1 MLKGRE
7 ARGEEGSAKI
17 GESVVE
23 SCHVRVFNVVFQT
36 IEVLVAFAAVA
47 DGALIRLRGDVL
59 AVVCD
64 EITVTVLVVV
74 L

>member
-1 MLKGRE
+1 M
-7 ARGEEGSAKI
+7 
-17 GESVVE
+17 
-23 SCHVRVFNVVFQT
+23 RVFNVVFQT

-64 EITVTVLVVV
+64 EITVAVLVVV